1 LDDQIIA
8 ESGLNG
14 RSHTGFA
21 DQRRAFSVLLPVKQE
36 EFQPF
41 SPDLNP
47 RRGSLWLNHGSL
59 WLNHQSVCFLPG
71 SLPLPW
77 LTSRRSRAE
86 GAGVVIK
93 ERTGISPLDLLDK

>member
-1 LDDQIIA
+1 MARKKAKQTYNFHGPD

-21 DQRRAFSVLLPVKQE
+21 DQGIAFSVLLSVKQE

-47 RRGSLWLNHGSL
+47 
-59 WLNHQSVCFLPG
+59 
-71 SLPLPW
+71 
-77 LTSRRSRAE
+77 AE
-86 GAGVVIK
+86 AIFG
-93 ERTGISPLDLLDK
+93 